1 MTPLVWANFPLFLLA
16 WAGNPLRMTLRHPD
30 TAPGFAAAAPSRR
43 GGIRDRRAGKR
54 LPLQDDSRASQPASR
69 DDYCDQR

>member
-30 TAPGFAAAAPSRR
+30 TAPGFAAARAYPAAKVALAT
-43 GGIRDRRAGKR
+43 GGE
-54 LPLQDDSRASQPASR
+54 PEPAAAAA
-69 DDYCDQR
+69 